1 MILMFVRARS
11 WALLAVTTCFLAS
24 AALAKPTVVVT
35 GPAPVTK
42 FLTKE
47 LSKKYVVKT
56 SGPVSP
62 MPTAKEVRDVTA
74 PNGAVALVMCQAA
87 GAFITMQVLSG
98 HDGTPLDT
106 ITVKG
111 TLKKL
116 PKTMPKSELAALVFA
131 IGSGKAPG
139 KEAKKDPEPE
149 VVKKNEPEPKKDE
162 PKKEEPKKVE
172 AAKKNEPK
180 KEEPPPPAEEKK
192 DEPASTLATSIGNS
206 NEGGKYTA
214 LRVGV
219 GVGGFNRSFAWAG
232 NPSPSLA
239 TANQPFSGDIS
250 FDASWYPGAHFTSN
264 FLSGLGLYASGD
276 FGVGMVSRVQE
287 SRFAHSASRL
297 RFGALVRLSLGDR
310 FSAFAHVGYARQELT
325 TSLNAV
331 NDGSARPNIPDVL
344 FNGFR
349 TGLGLRVRLFGTFE
363 IDALGG
369 FQTVAGKGELGS
381 PRYFPN
387 ATAFAVDAGG
397 GLSIEVASHLRLRA
411 GAEWQRYF
419 ITLNAADDSTF
430 FARTAADQYI
440 TATARLEWAI

>member
-1 MILMFVRARS
+1 MTDMFFRSSRAFALM
-11 WALLAVTTCFLAS
+11 LCLLAS
-24 AALAKPTVVVT
+24 AAFAKPTVVVSA
-35 GPAPVTK
+35 PAPVTK
-42 FLTKE
+42 LLTKE
-47 LSKKYVVKT
+47 LSKKYVVKAG
-56 SGPVSP
+56 GPVAA

-74 PNGAVALVMCQAA
+74 PNGAIALVICQAA

-116 PKTMPKSELAALVFA
+116 PRGLPKSELAALVFA

-139 KEAKKDPEPE
+139 KEGKQEPEPE
-149 VVKKNEPEPKKDE
+149 VAKTDEPEPKR
-162 PKKEEPKKVE
+162 EEPKKVE
-172 AAKKNEPK
+172 VAKKTEPKKEAPPPPEEEK
-180 KEEPPPPAEEKK
+180 KEEPPPA
-192 DEPASTLATSIGNS
+192 ATVVSSLGGGS
-206 NEGGKYTA
+206 EGGKYTA

-219 GVGGFNRSFAWAG
+219 GVGGFNRSFTWAG

-287 SRFAHSASRL
+287 SRFAHSSSRL
-297 RFGALVRLSLGDR
+297 RFGALVRISLGDR
-310 FSAFAHVGYARQELT
+310 FSLFGHAGYARQELT
-325 TSLNAV
+325 TSKNAV

-349 TGLGLRVRLFGTFE
+349 GGLGLRVRLFGTFE

-381 PRYFPN
+381 ERYFPN

-397 GLSIEVASHLRLRA
+397 GLSLELAPHLRLRA

-419 ITLNAADDSTF
+419 ITLRASDDSTF